1 MQKPVEN
8 KSLFKEINVKAP
20 LPFNKHEVYHME
32 RAVIWFKCAAMHDPV
47 RPVMKKPAVIG
58 WEAKHREVQLVIERA
73 FRGEELLLRMKGWVT
88 ADVENAIGILKQY
101 GSLRV
106 LNDYDLVLEAQN
118 MSDLDILSKRLTE
131 VFGEEVWIEPV
142 QKQRLA

>member
-1 MQKPVEN
+1 
-8 KSLFKEINVKAP
+8 
-20 LPFNKHEVYHME
+20 ME
-32 RAVIWFKCAAMHDPV
+32 RAIIWFKCAAMHDPV

-58 WEAKHREVQLVIERA
+58 WEAKRREVQLVIERG

-88 ADVENAIGILKQY
+88 ADVETAIAILKQY

-106 LNDYDLVLEAQN
+106 LNDYDLVLEAQT
-118 MSDLDILSKRLTE
+118 MSDLDTLSKRLTE
-131 VFGEEVWIEPV
+131 AFGEEVWIEPI